1 MFIKVMIYVLSSV
14 EVIVSVML
22 LGIILIQRSK
32 GQGMGAA
39 FGGTMGESL
48 FGTQMGNVLTKATV
62 VLAVIFL
69 VNTTV
74 LARLNAGRWQSAS
87 LADEIVSEQP
97 VPVSAQPGMPVL
109 PPMPA
114 DMEPGTP
121 VLPEQSPVTSE

>member
-1 MFIKVMIYVLSSV
+1 MFIKVMVYVLSFL
-14 EVIVSVML
+14 EVIVCAML

-74 LARLNAGRWQSAS
+74 LARLNAGRWKSAS

-97 VPVSAQPGMPVL
+97 IPVPAQPGMPAL

-114 DMEPGTP
+114 EMEPITP
-121 VLPEQSPVTSE
+121 VLPEQPPVAGE